1 MSANNDLQTM
11 LASLERD
18 RGISRAIL
26 LEAIQTAL
34 EKAAQ
39 KSMGTSHD
47 VRVEIGTGKGEV
59 FKLFQS
65 LIVSDEVKRID
76 YISPRRARLYKPDAK
91 VGDIIEIEVKPSDF
105 GRIAA
110 QVAKQT
116 ILQKIREAERDVV
129 YAEYKDSV
137 GRIVIGKVKTVI
149 RRDVIVELDRAEAI
163 LPAREAIPGEVFNP
177 GDPIRAYLL
186 RVQGS
191 KPEEGEPVQ
200 DTSGPGLVLSRR
212 APEFVKALF
221 RQECAE
227 IADGTV
233 EVMGLSREA
242 GFRTKMAVRAHDE
255 KVDPVG
261 ACVGMR
267 GARVKNVVAELHGE
281 KIDIIQW
288 SPDLYAF
295 ARAALAP
302 AQVIDLW
309 EEEYTDKEGR
319 PRRRLN
325 AVITPEQYSLTI
337 GRRGLNVR
345 LTSQLLGIDVNV
357 SKSEPEPTPE
367 EKYRNAI
374 ADLAAVPGIGE
385 ESAQKLVDA
394 GYLSVDGI
402 LDPANDF
409 RNASDFDALFVEGV
423 WGAALAW
430 RDSHPADAEETP

>member
-1 MSANNDLQTM
+1 MSANNDLQSM

-18 RGISRAIL
+18 RGISRTIL

-65 LIVSDEVKRID
+65 LIVSDEVKGID
-76 YISPRRARLYKPDAK
+76 YVSPRRARLYKPDAK

-137 GRIVIGKVKTVI
+137 GRIVIGKVKTLLH
-149 RRDVIVELDRAEAI
+149 RDVIVELGRAEAI
-163 LPAREAIPGEVFNP
+163 LPAREAIPGEVFSP

-200 DTSGPGLVLSRR
+200 DTTGPGLVLSRR

-233 EVMGLSREA
+233 EVMGISREA

-281 KIDIIQW
+281 KVDIIPW
-288 SPDLYAF
+288 SPDLFTF

-302 AQVIDLW
+302 ATVVDLW
-309 EEEYTDKEGR
+309 ESTHVDRDGNPK
-319 PRRRLN
+319 PRLN

-357 SKSEPEPTPE
+357 TKSEPDPSPE
-367 EKYRNAI
+367 EQYREAVD
-374 ADLAAVPGIGE
+374 ALAAVPGIDD

-402 LDPANDF
+402 LDPDNDF
-409 RNASDFDALFVEGV
+409 RNASEFEPDFVDAV
-423 WGAALAW
+423 WNAALAW
-430 RDSHPADAEETP
+430 RSEHPSPEDNA

>member
-1 MSANNDLQTM
+1 MSSNSDLQSM

-18 RGISRAIL
+18 RGINRSIL

-47 VRVEIGTGKGEV
+47 VRVEIGTGKGDV
-59 FKLFQS
+59 FKLYQS
-65 LIVSDEVKRID
+65 LIVSDEVKGSD
-76 YISPRRARLYKPDAK
+76 YISSRRARLYKPDAK
-91 VGDIIEIEVKPSDF
+91 VGDIVEIEVQASAF

-163 LPAREAIPGEVFNP
+163 LPAREAIPGEIFNP

-281 KIDIIQW
+281 KIDIIPW

-302 AQVIDLW
+302 AQVVDLW
-309 EEEYTDKEGR
+309 EESYVDKEGR

-357 SKSEPEPTPE
+357 SKSEPEPSPE
-367 EKYRNAI
+367 DQYRDAI
-374 ADLAAVPGIGE
+374 ATLAAIPGIGE
-385 ESAQKLVDA
+385 EDAQKLVDA
-394 GYLSVDGI
+394 GYLTVEGI

-409 RNASDFDALFVEGV
+409 RNAAEFDALFVENV

-430 RDSHPADAEETP
+430 RDAHPAEEDPE

>member
-18 RGISRAIL
+18 RGISRTIL

-65 LIVSDEVKRID
+65 LIVSDEVKGID

-137 GRIVIGKVKTVI
+137 GRIVIGKVKTLLH
-149 RRDVIVELDRAEAI
+149 RDVIVELGRAEAI
-163 LPAREAIPGEVFNP
+163 LPAREAIPGEVFSP
-177 GDPIRAYLL
+177 GDPLRAYLL

-212 APEFVKALF
+212 CPEFIKALF

-233 EVMGLSREA
+233 EIMGISREA

-267 GARVKNVVAELHGE
+267 GARVKNVVNELHGE

-302 AQVIDLW
+302 ANVLDLW
-309 EEEYTDKEGR
+309 EEDYVDKEGR

-325 AVITPEQYSLTI
+325 AIITPEQYSLTI

-357 SKSEPEPTPE
+357 TKSEPEPSAE
-367 EKYRNAI
+367 DQYHA
-374 ADLAAVPGIGE
+374 AVDALAAVPGIGE
-385 ESAQKLVDA
+385 ENAQKLVDA
-394 GYLSVDGI
+394 GYHSVEGI

-409 RNASDFDALFVEGV
+409 RNAAEFDGEFVEAV
-423 WGAALAW
+423 WNAALDWKAA
-430 RDSHPADAEETP
+430 HPDEEDNA